1 MLASL
6 FSDDRL
12 LVFLSG
18 LGLLGLFFWYF
29 ATDFERKKRNIGT
42 VIVVL
47 IAIFSFMSIVPKEKW
62 SDVITGK
69 TPLSEAHNLKG
80 GIDLVG
86 GSSFTLRVQP
96 STGPSGEVV
105 PVTANAVS
113 QAIQT
118 IEKRLNQDGAADL
131 KLVAQ
136 GEDRILV
143 EMPGIAPE
151 DAKRIRVILEKIAK
165 LELKAVHPDSHT
177 LANKVAADPEN
188 EIVPGYELKV
198 LKDIDDDGNAT
209 SENILV
215 KIRAALD
222 GTYIVHA
229 QELYGPYE
237 GQLDVKLN
245 PEGAIKM
252 FDLTKKMNHGRDRLA
267 IVLDGKVLSAPV
279 VQSSLSKNFQIS
291 GMGSAKEAKALAS
304 ALLNPLKNPL
314 IVEEERTMS
323 ATLGKETVS
332 QGIFAGIAGLSLT
345 LIFVLLYYRM
355 AGLIA
360 MVGLALNILI
370 LFGAMAM
377 FGFTFTLPGIAGIIL
392 TIGVAV
398 DANVIIYERLREE
411 MAAGKTLRTAI
422 NTAYEKAFS
431 AIFDA
436 NLTTLITALIL
447 FWRASGTVKGFAV
460 TLTIGIL
467 ASMLAALLCTRV
479 LFWWFSDAG
488 LVKKL
493 KFMNIIPERTFDFL
507 SKRKISFAVSG
518 VLILFALGE
527 MGYQKEKALGIDFVG
542 GAQVQFQFEGEDE
555 IQQPEA
561 QKVINAITDLK
572 RVAYSQE
579 ETNTNGNHLLS
590 VRCDG
595 EDTAKIEDALR
606 KAFPALL
613 QAKVPVLDADGKQKV
628 NTVDIPILDAD
639 GKQTKDASGQ
649 PATKEVDQPQTEFK
663 YQMAKETISAS
674 LGSEFLTT
682 AVWALIIGLFAIL
695 IYITIRFEF
704 SFALGAFVALC
715 HDLIIVFGFVIFRG
729 HEMSLIHV
737 GAFLT
742 IAGYSI
748 NDTIVIFDRIREDLK
763 NKRGDVKD
771 VMNQAIS
778 STLSRTVL
786 TSATTFASVLILW
799 MFGGVALRDFSFTI
813 MVGVLVGTYSSIYIA
828 SPIVYIWT
836 KMRGADLRHELV
848 DADLEIE
855 VAPQNH

>member
-1 MLASL
+1 MIASL

-29 ATDFERKKRNIGT
+29 ATDYERKKRNIGT
-42 VIVVL
+42 IIIVL
-47 IAIFSFMSIVPKEKW
+47 IAIFSFLSIVPKEKW

-80 GIDLVG
+80 GIDLIG

-96 STGPSGEVV
+96 TIGPNGEEV

-113 QAIQT
+113 QAILT
-118 IEKRLNQDGAADL
+118 VEKRLNQDGSADL
-131 KLVAQ
+131 KIVAQ

-151 DAKRIRVILEKIAK
+151 DAKRIRTILEKIAK
-165 LELKAVHPDSHT
+165 LELKAVHPET
-177 LANKVAADPEN
+177 RVLANKVAADPDN

-198 LKDIDDDGNAT
+198 LKDTDEDGNAT
-209 SENILV
+209 SENILI
-215 KIRAALD
+215 KSRASLD

-237 GQLDVKLN
+237 GQLDVQLN
-245 PEGAIKM
+245 KEGATKM
-252 FDLTKKMNHGRDRLA
+252 FDLTKKMQHGRDRLA

-279 VQSSLSKNFQIS
+279 VQSSLSQKFQIS
-291 GMGSAKEAKALAS
+291 GMGTAKEAKALAA
-304 ALLNPLKNPL
+304 ALLNPLKNGL
-314 IVEEERTMS
+314 VVEEERTMS

-332 QGIFAGIAGLSLT
+332 QGVIAGVAGLSLT
-345 LIFVLLYYRM
+345 LLFVMLYYRM
-355 AGLIA
+355 AGIIA
-360 MVGLALNILI
+360 MIGLALNILI

-411 MAAGKTLRTAI
+411 MAAGKSLRTAI

-479 LFWWFSDAG
+479 LFWWFSDKG
-488 LVKKL
+488 IVKKL
-493 KFMNIIPERTFDFL
+493 KFMNLIPQRSFDFL
-507 SKRKISFAVSG
+507 GKRKISFAVSG

-527 MGYQKEKALGIDFVG
+527 MGYERKDALGIDFVG
-542 GAQVQFQFEGEDE
+542 GAQVQFQFEGADE
-555 IQQPEA
+555 ITQPEA
-561 QKVINAITDLK
+561 QKVLAAIPDLHK
-572 RVAYSQE
+572 APSSQE

-590 VRCDG
+590 VRCSS
-595 EDTAKIEDALR
+595 EDTAVIEKALR
-606 KAFPALL
+606 DAFPAILK
-613 QAKVPVLDADGKQKV
+613 AEVPALDANGVQKTDG
-628 NTVDIPILDAD
+628 A
-639 GKQTKDASGQ
+639 GQ
-649 PATKEVDQPQTEFK
+649 PMVQYK
-663 YQMAKETISAS
+663 YQMAKDTISAS

-695 IYITIRFEF
+695 VYITIRFEF
-704 SFALGAFVALC
+704 SFALGAFIALC

-763 NKRGDVKD
+763 NKSGDVKD

-799 MFGGVALRDFSFTI
+799 IFGGVALRDFSFTI
-813 MVGVLVGTYSSIYIA
+813 MIGVIVGTYSSIYIA
-828 SPIVYIWT
+828 SPIVYIWS
-836 KMRGADLRHELV
+836 KMRGSNLRHELI
-848 DADLEIE
+848 DADLETK
-855 VAPQNH
+855 VNPGKH

>member
-12 LVFLSG
+12 LIFLSG
-18 LGLLGLFFWYF
+18 LGLLALFFWYF

-42 VIVVL
+42 AIVVL
-47 IAIFSFMSIVPKEKW
+47 IALFSFMSIIPKGKW
-62 SDVITGK
+62 ADVITGK

-80 GIDLVG
+80 GIDLIG

-96 STGPSGEVV
+96 STGPSGEEVA
-105 PVTANAVS
+105 VTANAVQ

-118 IEKRLNQDGAADL
+118 VAKRLNQDGAADL
-131 KLVAQ
+131 KIVAQ

-151 DAKRIRVILEKIAK
+151 DAKRIRTILEKIAK
-165 LELKAVHPDSHT
+165 LELKAVHPQTST
-177 LANKVAADPEN
+177 LADKVAADPEN

-198 LKDIDDDGNAT
+198 LNDTDDDGNAT
-209 SENILV
+209 SENILI
-215 KIRAALD
+215 KTRASLD

-229 QELYGPYE
+229 QELYGPRE
-237 GQLDVKLN
+237 GELDVELN
-245 PEGAIKM
+245 NDGATKM

-267 IVLDGKVLSAPV
+267 IVLDGKVLSAPT

-291 GMGSAKEAKALAS
+291 GMGTAKDAKALAA

-314 IVEEERTMS
+314 VVEEERTMS

-332 QGIFAGIAGLSLT
+332 QGIIAGLAGLSLT
-345 LIFVLLYYRM
+345 LIFVMLYYRM
-355 AGLIA
+355 AGIIA

-411 MAAGKTLRTAI
+411 MAAGKTIRTAI

-436 NLTTLITALIL
+436 NITTLITALIL

-467 ASMLAALLCTRV
+467 GSMLAALLCTRI

-488 LVKKL
+488 MVKKL
-493 KFMNIIPERTFDFL
+493 NFMNLIPQRSFDFL
-507 SKRKISFAVSG
+507 SKRKISFGISG
-518 VLILFALGE
+518 VLILFAIGE
-527 MGYQKEKALGIDFVG
+527 MAYEKENALGIDFVG
-542 GAQVQFQFEGEDE
+542 GAQVQFQFQGTDE
-555 IQQPEA
+555 IKQPEA
-561 QKVINAITDLK
+561 QKVLDSIQGLHKAPS
-572 RVAYSQE
+572 SQE
-579 ETNTNGNHLLS
+579 ETNPTTGNHLLS
-590 VRCDG
+590 VRCAS
-595 EDTAKIEDALR
+595 EDSGKIEDALR
-606 KAFPALL
+606 DAFPAILK
-613 QAKVPVLDADGKQKV
+613 AEVPALDANGVQKTDGAGEPMTQ
-628 NTVDIPILDAD
+628 
-639 GKQTKDASGQ
+639 
-649 PATKEVDQPQTEFK
+649 FK
-663 YQMAKETISAS
+663 YQMAKDTISAS

-682 AVWALIIGLFAIL
+682 AIWALVIGLFAIL
-695 IYITIRFEF
+695 VYITIRFEF
-704 SFALGAFVALC
+704 SFAIGAFVALC

-799 MFGGVALRDFSFTI
+799 IFGGVALRDFSFTI
-813 MVGVLVGTYSSIYIA
+813 MIGVLVGTYSSIYIA

-836 KMRGADLRHELV
+836 KMRGADLRHELI

>member
-12 LVFLSG
+12 LTFLAG

-29 ATDFERKKRNIGT
+29 ATDFERRKRNIGT
-42 VIVVL
+42 IIVVL
-47 IAIFSFMSIVPKEKW
+47 IAIFSFMAIVPKEQW
-62 SDVITGK
+62 GNILTGK
-69 TPLSEAHNLKG
+69 TPISKATNLKG
-80 GIDLVG
+80 GIDLIG

-96 STGPSGEVV
+96 SIGPNGEKI
-105 PVTANAVS
+105 PVTANAVQ
-113 QAIQT
+113 QAIAT
-118 IEKRLNQDGAADL
+118 VEKRLNESGAADL
-131 KLVAQ
+131 KIVAQ

-151 DAKRIRVILEKIAK
+151 DAKRIRTILEKIAK
-165 LELKAVHPDSHT
+165 LELKAVHPESRV
-177 LANKVAADPEN
+177 LANKVAADPVN

-198 LKDIDDDGNAT
+198 LKDTDEDGNVT
-209 SENILV
+209 SENLLV
-215 KIRAALD
+215 KSRAALD

-237 GQLDVKLN
+237 GQLDVELN
-245 PEGAIKM
+245 DEGAKKM
-252 FDLTKKMNHGRDRLA
+252 FDLTKKMQHGHDRLA

-279 VQSSLSKNFQIS
+279 VQSTLSKKFQIS
-291 GMGSAKEAKALAS
+291 GMGSAKEAKSLAA

-314 IVEEERTMS
+314 VVEEERTMS
-323 ATLGKETVS
+323 ATLGKETIS
-332 QGIFAGIAGLSLT
+332 QGIFAGIAALAVT
-345 LIFVLLYYRM
+345 FAFVMLYYRM

-360 MVGLALNILI
+360 MIGLALNII
-370 LFGAMAM
+370 VLFGAMAM
-377 FGFTFTLPGIAGIIL
+377 FGFTFTLPGIAGLIL

-411 MAAGKTLRTAI
+411 MAAGKSLRTAI

-488 LVKKL
+488 IVKKL
-493 KFMNIIPERTFDFL
+493 KFMNLIPDRSFQFL
-507 SKRKISFAVSG
+507 NKRKISFAVSG

-527 MGYQKEKALGIDFVG
+527 MSYKGKDALGIDFVG
-542 GAQVQFQFEGEDE
+542 GAQVQFQFEGNDE
-555 IQQPEA
+555 IMQPEA
-561 QKVINAITDLK
+561 QAVLDKLK
-572 RVAYSQE
+572 LTKDAYSQE

-590 VRCDG
+590 VRCAN
-595 EDTAKIEDALR
+595 EDTQTIEQALR
-606 KAFPALL
+606 KNFKIL
-613 QAKVPVLDADGKQKV
+613 QERVPVVDANGEVKKDKDG
-628 NTVDIPILDAD
+628 NPIM
-639 GKQTKDASGQ
+639 
-649 PATKEVDQPQTEFK
+649 EYK

-682 AVWALIIGLFAIL
+682 AIWALLIGLFAIL

-704 SFALGAFVALC
+704 SFALGAFIALC

-763 NKRGDVKD
+763 TKKGSTKEIMDN
-771 VMNQAIS
+771 AIS

-799 MFGGVALRDFSFTI
+799 LFGGVALRDFSFTI

-836 KMRGADLRHELV
+836 KMRGSDLRHELI
-848 DADLEIE
+848 DADLEHQVTI
-855 VAPQNH
+855 QN

>member
-12 LVFLSG
+12 LIFISG

-29 ATDFERKKRNIGT
+29 ATDYERKKRNIGT
-42 VIVVL
+42 IIVVL
-47 IAIFSFMSIVPKEKW
+47 IAIFSFLSIVPKEKW
-62 SDVITGK
+62 TDVITGK

-80 GIDLVG
+80 GIDLIG

-96 STGPSGEVV
+96 TIGPNGEKV

-113 QAIQT
+113 QAILT
-118 IEKRLNQDGAADL
+118 VEKRLNQDGSADL
-131 KLVAQ
+131 KIVAQ

-151 DAKRIRVILEKIAK
+151 DAKRIRTILEKIAK
-165 LELKAVHPDSHT
+165 LELKAVHPDT
-177 LANKVAADPEN
+177 RVLANKVAADPDN

-198 LKDIDDDGNAT
+198 LKDTDEDGNAT

-215 KIRAALD
+215 KSRAALD

-237 GQLDVKLN
+237 GQLDVQLN
-245 PEGAIKM
+245 KEGATKM

-267 IVLDGKVLSAPV
+267 IVLDGKVLSAPT
-279 VQSSLSKNFQIS
+279 VQSSLSQKFQIS
-291 GMGSAKEAKALAS
+291 GMGTAKEAKALAA
-304 ALLNPLKNPL
+304 ALLNPLKNGL
-314 IVEEERTMS
+314 VVEEERTMS

-332 QGIFAGIAGLSLT
+332 QGVIAGVAGLAVT
-345 LIFVLLYYRM
+345 LLFVMLYYRM
-355 AGLIA
+355 AGVIA
-360 MVGLALNILI
+360 MIGLALNILI

-411 MAAGKTLRTAI
+411 MAAGKSLRTAI

-479 LFWWFSDAG
+479 LFWWFSDTG
-488 LVKKL
+488 VVKKL
-493 KFMNIIPERTFDFL
+493 KFMNLIPQRSFDFL
-507 SKRKISFAVSG
+507 GKRKISFAVSG
-518 VLILFALGE
+518 VLILFAVGE
-527 MGYQKEKALGIDFVG
+527 MAYERDDALGIDFVG

-555 IQQPEA
+555 ITQPEA
-561 QKVINAITDLK
+561 QKVLAAIEGLHKTPS
-572 RVAYSQE
+572 SQE
-579 ETNTNGNHLLS
+579 ETTTTGNHLLS
-590 VRCDG
+590 VRCAT
-595 EDTAKIEDALR
+595 EDTGAIEAALR
-606 KAFPALL
+606 EAFPAILK
-613 QAKVPVLDADGKQKV
+613 AEVPALGANGIQKTDGAGEPMMQY
-628 NTVDIPILDAD
+628 N
-639 GKQTKDASGQ
+639 
-649 PATKEVDQPQTEFK
+649 
-663 YQMAKETISAS
+663 YQMAKDTISAS

-682 AVWALIIGLFAIL
+682 AVWALVIGLFAIL
-695 IYITIRFEF
+695 VYITIRFEF
-704 SFALGAFVALC
+704 SFALGAFIALC

-763 NKRGDVKD
+763 NKSGDVKD
-771 VMNQAIS
+771 IMNQAIS

-799 MFGGVALRDFSFTI
+799 SFGGVALRDFSFTI
-813 MVGVLVGTYSSIYIA
+813 MIGVLVGTYSSIYIA

-836 KMRGADLRHELV
+836 KMRGANLRHELI
-848 DADLEIE
+848 DADLETK
-855 VAPQNH
+855 VNPGKH